1 MHEYWVNAEVGVLEL
16 DLPQKFDDLLIHN
29 DPYNPC
35 DLIYLILKPAKKDL
49 LYWKSKTTLSGPKA
63 SLILLINSDV
73 EIYNSDFSTFDKV
86 LVSDN
91 KYHREGKNFLVVEKD
106 SYKSNIVTFKSC
118 QANSAYFLC
127 KALNWFQGQ
136 IKNDL
141 YKLLGF
147 LPLVTSEN

>member
-1 MHEYWVNAEVGVLEL
+1 MIINTIKMNLEEIIIEIIKEKL
-16 DLPQKFDDLLIHN
+16 ISGDEFDKN
-29 DPYNPC
+29 DYQ
-35 DLIYLILKPAKKDL
+35 
-49 LYWKSKTTLSGPKA
+49 
-63 SLILLINSDV
+63 

-91 KYHREGKNFLVVEKD
+91 KYHRDGKNFLVVEKD
-106 SYKSNIVTFKSC
+106 SYKGNIVTFKSC

-141 YKLLGF
+141 YVELHGQDTSLDLQGVLGKKLTIGNML
-147 LPLVTSEN
+147 LSETIKPDNINLKHFDYIS